1 MMMIM
6 MMKILIIVNIVMIMV
21 MLISSSFDQN
31 LVTIC
36 NRKWLWGSAVYSLI
50 EGLTKMLSK
59 CKKIVCSLT
68 RFRIKYK
75 QIVALTTFTDSLKKL
90 LQLFNQLS
98 FGKLCLLFGLLA
110 SSFKYA
116 KIW

>member
-1 MMMIM
+1 
-6 MMKILIIVNIVMIMV
+6 MIMV

-36 NRKWLWGSAVYSLI
+36 NRKWLWGSAVYFLI
-50 EGLTKMLSK
+50 GGLTKMLSK

-68 RFRIKYK
+68 RFRVKYK

-90 LQLFNQLS
+90 LQL
-98 FGKLCLLFGLLA
+98 
-110 SSFKYA
+110 
-116 KIW
+116 